1 LPSSLAKPDV
11 LSFQCPFLKPSLSA
25 ESMETQNKWFDDNQ
39 FVNVNSSAQWPVSV
53 DAQGMFDLTILSLI
67 FL

>member
-1 LPSSLAKPDV
+1 
-11 LSFQCPFLKPSLSA
+11 
-25 ESMETQNKWFDDNQ
+25 METQNKWFDDNQ